1 MYTDHTMMYELAK
14 AKQHDLLVQAEKHNR
29 ARNAPKPTRASES
42 SPSRTTRRA
51 WRLVLPLR
59 PQPQS

>member
-1 MYTDHTMMYELAK
+1 MYTDHTLMYELAK

-29 ARNAPKPTRASES
+29 ARNAPKPARASES
-42 SPSRTTRRA
+42 SRSRKSRRA
-51 WRLVLPLR
+51 WQLLLPLR

>member
-1 MYTDHTMMYELAK
+1 MYTDPTMMYELAK

-29 ARNAPKPTRASES
+29 ARKAPKPTPASDA
-42 SPSRTTRRA
+42 SPRKTRRA
-51 WRLVLPLR
+51 WRLVLLPLR

>member
-1 MYTDHTMMYELAK
+1 MYTNHTLMYELAK

-29 ARNAPKPTRASES
+29 ARRAPKPTPASQT
-42 SPSRTTRRA
+42 SPSRKIRRA
-51 WRLVLPLR
+51 FGLVLR

>member
-1 MYTDHTMMYELAK
+1 MYTNHTLMFEMAK

-29 ARNAPKPTRASES
+29 ARNAPKPATASQP

-51 WRLVLPLR
+51 WKLALR
-59 PQPQS
+59 PATQA